1 MENTSAVSARA
12 SDLSTMM
19 SSFSPLSRILSMDE
33 RGGERDTDVVDHD
46 ALDVIEL
53 LLDSSGDIGV
63 GIVPLGLRIIA
74 GEMERAYHESLESGG
89 EISHGI
95 GLGGLDAIARGQRGP
110 RRAYP

>member
-53 LLDSSGDIGV
+53 LLDSGGNIGV
-63 GIVPLGLRIIA
+63 GIVPLGLRTIA
-74 GEMERAYHESLESGG
+74 GEMEGAYHESLESGG
-89 EISHGI
+89 EIGHGI

>member
-33 RGGERDTDVVDHD
+33 RGEERDTDVVDHD

-74 GEMERAYHESLESGG
+74 GGRRERTMSLWRVEEKSAME
-89 EISHGI
+89 
-95 GLGGLDAIARGQRGP
+95 
-110 RRAYP
+110 